1 MCEIICVIN
10 FWSYRTS
17 LKNTFGDMNF
27 LIKYY
32 YHSFIIHSNKRL
44 IYDYRRANFEGLR
57 KRLTDN
63 NLCSM
68 LTNNGP
74 ECSIDDDWS
83 TWKNSVM
90 YAMNE
95 FVPTKCVDSRRI
107 ISIISK
113 PLERCVLNHISHRIQ
128 STIHSAQ
135 YGFVS
140 GRSSTAQLLS
150 TLQTIRKNL
159 DKGLQTDVVFMDIS
173 KAFDTVDHA
182 ILLQKHRDFGIS
194 GSLLLWFENHL
205 YQDASNGW
213 LSSVLPPLPCQ
224 SRPESDKVHC
234 WLLFCSRCT

>member
-1 MCEIICVIN
+1 
-10 FWSYRTS
+10 
-17 LKNTFGDMNF
+17 
-27 LIKYY
+27 
-32 YHSFIIHSNKRL
+32 
-44 IYDYRRANFEGLR
+44 
-57 KRLTDN
+57 
-63 NLCSM
+63 M

-182 ILLQKHRDFGIS
+182 ILLQKLRDFGIS
-194 GSLLLWFENHL
+194 GSLLLWFENYLSGRFQRVTVLGATSTSLPITSGVSQGSLLAPFLFSL
-205 YQDASNGW
+205 YIND
-213 LSSVLPPLPCQ
+213 LPN
-224 SRPESDKVHC
+224 K
-234 WLLFCSRCT
+234 T